1 MKKFLIAIAALVFV
15 SSSSFA
21 ERYVM
26 VTHGEGKD
34 PFWPVVQKGGEDAA
48 RAIGADF
55 EYIYNPSAD
64 MADMASS
71 IQAAAATQPDGMV
84 ISLPDPDALGPAIK
98 AAVAAGVPVITM
110 NSGLESSASLGALMH
125 VGQPEYLAGQSAGAR
140 AKAEGATKALCMI
153 QEAYNTALVDRCE
166 GYGESVPMEFTD
178 TTSDPATIQTRAT
191 AALQANPDVDAIL
204 SVGPHVCSAVALA
217 LDDLGMSVHHS
228 CFDLSPDV
236 MDLINAG
243 KVAFT
248 IDQQQRLQGYM
259 PIIVLHLYNNGAGL
273 LPGANIPSGPG
284 FVDKSNA
291 SSVAA
296 LAGIVVVPLYFN
308 PTTAALHEAFPTAYY
323 AEPVLWAGF
332 AAGLLQTLLQVI
344 FWDKMGF
351 RTIKDGA
358 LNGIWLGAIL
368 GGIQNLNEASQYAVF
383 NATGQ
388 AFITVLIYIIFTAVS
403 GGAIAWAFAR
413 GEKSEK

>member
-1 MKKFLIAIAALVFV
+1 MKQFLLTIVAIVFV
-15 SSSSFA
+15 TSSAFA

-26 VTHGEGKD
+26 VTHGEGND

-48 RAIGADF
+48 AAIGADF

-84 ISLPDPDALGPAIK
+84 ISLPDPDALGAAIK

-166 GYGESVPMEFTD
+166 GYGEAVPMEFTD

-191 AALQANPDVDAIL
+191 AALQSNPDVDAVL
-204 SVGPHVCSAVALA
+204 SVGPHVCDAVAKA
-217 LDDLGMSVHHS
+217 LDDLGMTVHHS
-228 CFDLSPDV
+228 CFDLSPAV

-243 KVAFT
+243 KVSFT
-248 IDQQQRLQGYM
+248 IDQQQRLQGYL

-296 LAGIVVVPLYFN
+296 LAGI
-308 PTTAALHEAFPTAYY
+308 
-323 AEPVLWAGF
+323 
-332 AAGLLQTLLQVI
+332 
-344 FWDKMGF
+344 D
-351 RTIKDGA
+351 R
-358 LNGIWLGAIL
+358 
-368 GGIQNLNEASQYAVF
+368 
-383 NATGQ
+383 
-388 AFITVLIYIIFTAVS
+388 
-403 GGAIAWAFAR
+403 
-413 GEKSEK
+413 

>member
-1 MKKFLIAIAALVFV
+1 MKRIILTLVAIVFAT
-15 SSSSFA
+15 STAFA

-26 VTHGEGKD
+26 VTHGEGND

-71 IQAAAATQPDGMV
+71 IQAAAATSPDGMV
-84 ISLPDPDALGPAIK
+84 ISLPDPDSLGAAIK

-204 SVGPHVCSAVALA
+204 SVGPHVCDAVSKA
-217 LDDLGMSVHHS
+217 LDDLGMTVHHS
-228 CFDLSPDV
+228 CFDLSPAV

-248 IDQQQRLQGYM
+248 IDQQQRLQGYV
-259 PIIVLHLYNNGAGL
+259 PIIVLHLYNTGAGL

-291 SSVAA
+291 TSVAA
-296 LAGIVVVPLYFN
+296 LAGI
-308 PTTAALHEAFPTAYY
+308 
-323 AEPVLWAGF
+323 
-332 AAGLLQTLLQVI
+332 
-344 FWDKMGF
+344 D
-351 RTIKDGA
+351 R
-358 LNGIWLGAIL
+358 
-368 GGIQNLNEASQYAVF
+368 
-383 NATGQ
+383 
-388 AFITVLIYIIFTAVS
+388 
-403 GGAIAWAFAR
+403 
-413 GEKSEK
+413 

>member
-1 MKKFLIAIAALVFV
+1 MKKFLFTLFTIMFV
-15 SSSSFA
+15 AGVVSA

-26 VTHGEGKD
+26 VTHGEGND

-55 EYIYNPSAD
+55 EYIYTPSAD

-71 IQAAAATQPDGMV
+71 IQAAAATSPDGMV
-84 ISLPDPDALGPAIK
+84 ISLPDPDSLGPAIK
-98 AAVAAGVPVITM
+98 AAVASGVPVITM

-125 VGQPEYLAGQSAGAR
+125 VGQPEFLAGQSAGAR

-166 GYGESVPMEFTD
+166 GYGEAVPMEFTD

-191 AALQANPDVDAIL
+191 AALQSNPDVDAVL
-204 SVGPHVCSAVALA
+204 SVGPHVCDAVSKA
-217 LDDLGMSVHHS
+217 LDDLGKTVHHS
-228 CFDLSPDV
+228 CFDLSPAV

-243 KVAFT
+243 KVSFT

-296 LAGIVVVPLYFN
+296 LAGI
-308 PTTAALHEAFPTAYY
+308 
-323 AEPVLWAGF
+323 
-332 AAGLLQTLLQVI
+332 
-344 FWDKMGF
+344 D
-351 RTIKDGA
+351 R
-358 LNGIWLGAIL
+358 
-368 GGIQNLNEASQYAVF
+368 
-383 NATGQ
+383 
-388 AFITVLIYIIFTAVS
+388 
-403 GGAIAWAFAR
+403 
-413 GEKSEK
+413 

>member
-1 MKKFLIAIAALVFV
+1 MKNFLMTLIAVVFATSAA
-15 SSSSFA
+15 FA

-26 VTHGEGKD
+26 VTHGEGND

-71 IQAAAATQPDGMV
+71 IQAAAATSPDGMV
-84 ISLPDPDALGPAIK
+84 ISLPDPDSLGPAIK

-166 GYGESVPMEFTD
+166 GYGEAVPMEFTD

-191 AALQANPDVDAIL
+191 AALQSNPDVDAIL
-204 SVGPHVCSAVALA
+204 SVGPHVCDAVAKA
-217 LDDLGMSVHHS
+217 VDDLGMTVHHS
-228 CFDLSPDV
+228 CFDLSPAV

-243 KVAFT
+243 KVSFT

-296 LAGIVVVPLYFN
+296 LAGI
-308 PTTAALHEAFPTAYY
+308 
-323 AEPVLWAGF
+323 
-332 AAGLLQTLLQVI
+332 
-344 FWDKMGF
+344 D
-351 RTIKDGA
+351 R
-358 LNGIWLGAIL
+358 
-368 GGIQNLNEASQYAVF
+368 
-383 NATGQ
+383 
-388 AFITVLIYIIFTAVS
+388 
-403 GGAIAWAFAR
+403 
-413 GEKSEK
+413 

>member
-1 MKKFLIAIAALVFV
+1 MKKILIAIAALVFV
-15 SSSSFA
+15 TSSAFA

-26 VTHGEGKD
+26 VTHGEGND

-48 RAIGADF
+48 AAIGADF

-84 ISLPDPDALGPAIK
+84 VSLPDPDALGAAIQ

-166 GYGESVPMEFTD
+166 GYGEAVPMEFTD

-191 AALQANPDVDAIL
+191 AALQSNPDVDAVL
-204 SVGPHVCSAVALA
+204 SVGPHVCDAVAKA
-217 LDDLGMSVHHS
+217 LDDLGMTVHHS
-228 CFDLSPDV
+228 CFDLSPAV

-248 IDQQQRLQGYM
+248 IDQQQRLQGYL

-296 LAGIVVVPLYFN
+296 LAGI
-308 PTTAALHEAFPTAYY
+308 
-323 AEPVLWAGF
+323 
-332 AAGLLQTLLQVI
+332 
-344 FWDKMGF
+344 D
-351 RTIKDGA
+351 R
-358 LNGIWLGAIL
+358 
-368 GGIQNLNEASQYAVF
+368 
-383 NATGQ
+383 
-388 AFITVLIYIIFTAVS
+388 
-403 GGAIAWAFAR
+403 
-413 GEKSEK
+413 

>member
-1 MKKFLIAIAALVFV
+1 MKKFLLTIAAIVFV
-15 SSSSFA
+15 TSSAFA

-26 VTHGEGKD
+26 VTHGEGND

-48 RAIGADF
+48 AAIGADF

-84 ISLPDPDALGPAIK
+84 ISLPDPDSLGAAIK

-166 GYGESVPMEFTD
+166 GYGEAVPMEFTD

-191 AALQANPDVDAIL
+191 AALQANPDVDAVL
-204 SVGPHVCSAVALA
+204 SVGPHVCDAVAKA
-217 LDDLGMSVHHS
+217 LDDLGMTVHHS
-228 CFDLSPDV
+228 CFDLSPAV

-243 KVAFT
+243 KVSFT

-296 LAGIVVVPLYFN
+296 LAGI
-308 PTTAALHEAFPTAYY
+308 
-323 AEPVLWAGF
+323 
-332 AAGLLQTLLQVI
+332 
-344 FWDKMGF
+344 D
-351 RTIKDGA
+351 R
-358 LNGIWLGAIL
+358 
-368 GGIQNLNEASQYAVF
+368 
-383 NATGQ
+383 
-388 AFITVLIYIIFTAVS
+388 
-403 GGAIAWAFAR
+403 
-413 GEKSEK
+413 

>member
-1 MKKFLIAIAALVFV
+1 MKKIILTFFAIVFV
-15 SSSSFA
+15 ASAAFA

-26 VTHGEGKD
+26 VTHGEGND

-71 IQAAAATQPDGMV
+71 IQAAAATSPDGMV
-84 ISLPDPDALGPAIK
+84 ISLPDPDSLGAAIK

-204 SVGPHVCSAVALA
+204 SVGPHVCDAVSKA
-217 LDDLGMSVHHS
+217 LDDLGMTVHHS
-228 CFDLSPDV
+228 CFDLRPAV

-248 IDQQQRLQGYM
+248 IDQQQRLQGYL

-291 SSVAA
+291 TSVAA
-296 LAGIVVVPLYFN
+296 LAGI
-308 PTTAALHEAFPTAYY
+308 
-323 AEPVLWAGF
+323 
-332 AAGLLQTLLQVI
+332 
-344 FWDKMGF
+344 D
-351 RTIKDGA
+351 R
-358 LNGIWLGAIL
+358 
-368 GGIQNLNEASQYAVF
+368 
-383 NATGQ
+383 
-388 AFITVLIYIIFTAVS
+388 
-403 GGAIAWAFAR
+403 
-413 GEKSEK
+413 

>member
-1 MKKFLIAIAALVFV
+1 MRNFFMTLIAVVFATSAA
-15 SSSSFA
+15 FA

-26 VTHGEGKD
+26 VTHGEGND

-71 IQAAAATQPDGMV
+71 IQAAAATSPDGMV
-84 ISLPDPDALGPAIK
+84 ISLPDPDSLGPAIK

-166 GYGESVPMEFTD
+166 GYGEAVPMEFTD

-191 AALQANPDVDAIL
+191 AALQANSDVDAVL
-204 SVGPHVCSAVALA
+204 SVGPHVCDAVSKA
-217 LDDLGMSVHHS
+217 LDDLGMTVHHS
-228 CFDLSPDV
+228 CFDLSPAV

-296 LAGIVVVPLYFN
+296 LAGI
-308 PTTAALHEAFPTAYY
+308 
-323 AEPVLWAGF
+323 
-332 AAGLLQTLLQVI
+332 
-344 FWDKMGF
+344 D
-351 RTIKDGA
+351 R
-358 LNGIWLGAIL
+358 
-368 GGIQNLNEASQYAVF
+368 
-383 NATGQ
+383 
-388 AFITVLIYIIFTAVS
+388 
-403 GGAIAWAFAR
+403 
-413 GEKSEK
+413 

>member
-1 MKKFLIAIAALVFV
+1 MKRIILTLVAIVFAT
-15 SSSSFA
+15 STAFA

-26 VTHGEGKD
+26 VTHGEGND

-71 IQAAAATQPDGMV
+71 IQAAAATSPDGMV
-84 ISLPDPDALGPAIK
+84 ISLPDPDSLGAAIK

-191 AALQANPDVDAIL
+191 AALQANPDVDAVL
-204 SVGPHVCSAVALA
+204 SVGPHVCDAVSKA
-217 LDDLGMSVHHS
+217 LDDLGMTVHHS
-228 CFDLSPDV
+228 CFDLSPAV

-259 PIIVLHLYNNGAGL
+259 PIIVLHLYNTGAGL

-296 LAGIVVVPLYFN
+296 LAGI
-308 PTTAALHEAFPTAYY
+308 
-323 AEPVLWAGF
+323 
-332 AAGLLQTLLQVI
+332 
-344 FWDKMGF
+344 D
-351 RTIKDGA
+351 R
-358 LNGIWLGAIL
+358 
-368 GGIQNLNEASQYAVF
+368 
-383 NATGQ
+383 
-388 AFITVLIYIIFTAVS
+388 
-403 GGAIAWAFAR
+403 
-413 GEKSEK
+413 

>member
-1 MKKFLIAIAALVFV
+1 MKKFLFTLFTIMFV
-15 SSSSFA
+15 AGVVSA

-26 VTHGEGKD
+26 VTHGEGND

-71 IQAAAATQPDGMV
+71 IQAAAATSPDGMV
-84 ISLPDPDALGPAIK
+84 ISLPDPDSLGPAIK
-98 AAVAAGVPVITM
+98 AAVASGVPVITM

-125 VGQPEYLAGQSAGAR
+125 VGQPEFLAGQSAGAR

-166 GYGESVPMEFTD
+166 GYGEAVPMEFTD

-191 AALQANPDVDAIL
+191 AALQSNPDVDAVL
-204 SVGPHVCSAVALA
+204 SVGPHVCDAVSKA
-217 LDDLGMSVHHS
+217 LDDLGKTVHHS
-228 CFDLSPDV
+228 CFDLSPAV

-296 LAGIVVVPLYFN
+296 LAGI
-308 PTTAALHEAFPTAYY
+308 
-323 AEPVLWAGF
+323 
-332 AAGLLQTLLQVI
+332 
-344 FWDKMGF
+344 D
-351 RTIKDGA
+351 R
-358 LNGIWLGAIL
+358 
-368 GGIQNLNEASQYAVF
+368 
-383 NATGQ
+383 
-388 AFITVLIYIIFTAVS
+388 
-403 GGAIAWAFAR
+403 
-413 GEKSEK
+413 

>member
-1 MKKFLIAIAALVFV
+1 MKKFLLTIAAIVFV
-15 SSSSFA
+15 TSSAFA

-26 VTHGEGKD
+26 VTHGEGND

-71 IQAAAATQPDGMV
+71 IQAAAATSPDGMV
-84 ISLPDPDALGPAIK
+84 ISLPDPDSLGPAIK

-166 GYGESVPMEFTD
+166 GYGEAVPMEFTD

-191 AALQANPDVDAIL
+191 AALQANSDVDAVL
-204 SVGPHVCSAVALA
+204 SVGPHVCDAVSKA
-217 LDDLGMSVHHS
+217 LDDLGMTVHHS
-228 CFDLSPDV
+228 CFDLSPAV

-296 LAGIVVVPLYFN
+296 LAGI
-308 PTTAALHEAFPTAYY
+308 
-323 AEPVLWAGF
+323 
-332 AAGLLQTLLQVI
+332 
-344 FWDKMGF
+344 D
-351 RTIKDGA
+351 R
-358 LNGIWLGAIL
+358 
-368 GGIQNLNEASQYAVF
+368 
-383 NATGQ
+383 
-388 AFITVLIYIIFTAVS
+388 
-403 GGAIAWAFAR
+403 
-413 GEKSEK
+413 

>member
-1 MKKFLIAIAALVFV
+1 MKKIILTFFAIVFV
-15 SSSSFA
+15 ASAAFA

-26 VTHGEGKD
+26 VTHGEGND

-71 IQAAAATQPDGMV
+71 IQAAAATSPDGMV
-84 ISLPDPDALGPAIK
+84 ISLPDPDSLGAAIK

-191 AALQANPDVDAIL
+191 AALQSNPDVDAIL
-204 SVGPHVCSAVALA
+204 SVGPHVCDAVSKA
-217 LDDLGMSVHHS
+217 LDDLGMTVHHS
-228 CFDLSPDV
+228 CFDLSPAV

-248 IDQQQRLQGYM
+248 IDQQQRLQGYL

-291 SSVAA
+291 TSVAA
-296 LAGIVVVPLYFN
+296 LAGI
-308 PTTAALHEAFPTAYY
+308 
-323 AEPVLWAGF
+323 
-332 AAGLLQTLLQVI
+332 
-344 FWDKMGF
+344 D
-351 RTIKDGA
+351 R
-358 LNGIWLGAIL
+358 
-368 GGIQNLNEASQYAVF
+368 
-383 NATGQ
+383 
-388 AFITVLIYIIFTAVS
+388 
-403 GGAIAWAFAR
+403 
-413 GEKSEK
+413 

>member
-1 MKKFLIAIAALVFV
+1 MRNFLMTLIAVVFATSAA
-15 SSSSFA
+15 FA

-26 VTHGEGKD
+26 VTHGEGND

-71 IQAAAATQPDGMV
+71 IQAAAATSPDGMV
-84 ISLPDPDALGPAIK
+84 ISLPDPDSLGPAIK

-166 GYGESVPMEFTD
+166 GYGEAVPMEFTD

-191 AALQANPDVDAIL
+191 AALQSNPDVDAIL
-204 SVGPHVCSAVALA
+204 SVGPHVCDAVSKA
-217 LDDLGMSVHHS
+217 LDDLGMTVHHS
-228 CFDLSPDV
+228 CFDLSPAV

-248 IDQQQRLQGYM
+248 IDQQQRLQGYV
-259 PIIVLHLYNNGAGL
+259 PIIVLHLYNTGAGL

-296 LAGIVVVPLYFN
+296 LAGI
-308 PTTAALHEAFPTAYY
+308 
-323 AEPVLWAGF
+323 
-332 AAGLLQTLLQVI
+332 
-344 FWDKMGF
+344 D
-351 RTIKDGA
+351 R
-358 LNGIWLGAIL
+358 
-368 GGIQNLNEASQYAVF
+368 
-383 NATGQ
+383 
-388 AFITVLIYIIFTAVS
+388 
-403 GGAIAWAFAR
+403 
-413 GEKSEK
+413 

>member
-1 MKKFLIAIAALVFV
+1 MKRIILTLVAIVFAT
-15 SSSSFA
+15 STAFA

-26 VTHGEGKD
+26 VTHGEGND

-71 IQAAAATQPDGMV
+71 IQAAAATSPDGMV
-84 ISLPDPDALGPAIK
+84 ISLPDPDSLGAAIK

-166 GYGESVPMEFTD
+166 GYGEAVPMEFTD

-191 AALQANPDVDAIL
+191 AALQANPDVDAVL
-204 SVGPHVCSAVALA
+204 SVGPHVCDAVSKA
-217 LDDLGMSVHHS
+217 LDDLGMTVHHS
-228 CFDLSPDV
+228 CFDLSPAV

-243 KVAFT
+243 KVSFT
-248 IDQQQRLQGYM
+248 IDQQQRLQGYL

-296 LAGIVVVPLYFN
+296 LAGI
-308 PTTAALHEAFPTAYY
+308 
-323 AEPVLWAGF
+323 
-332 AAGLLQTLLQVI
+332 
-344 FWDKMGF
+344 D
-351 RTIKDGA
+351 R
-358 LNGIWLGAIL
+358 
-368 GGIQNLNEASQYAVF
+368 
-383 NATGQ
+383 
-388 AFITVLIYIIFTAVS
+388 
-403 GGAIAWAFAR
+403 
-413 GEKSEK
+413 

>member
-1 MKKFLIAIAALVFV
+1 MLNYQHSLNLGGIMKKLFLLLTTIVFMTGTAL
-15 SSSSFA
+15 A

-64 MADMASS
+64 MASS
-71 IQAAAATQPDGMV
+71 IQAAAATQPDGIV
-84 ISLPDPDALGPAIK
+84 VSLPDPDALGPAIK

-110 NSGLESSASLGALMH
+110 NSGMESSAGVGALMH
-125 VGQPEYLAGQSAGAR
+125 VGQPALLAGQSAGKR
-140 AKAEGATKALCMI
+140 AKAEGATKGLCMI

-166 GYGESVPMEFTD
+166 GYGESVPIEFTD
-178 TTSDPATIQTRAT
+178 TGNDDATIETRAA
-191 AALQANPDVDAIL
+191 AALQANPDVDAVL
-204 SVGPHVCSAVALA
+204 SVGPHVCVAVQKAI
-217 LDDLGMSVHHS
+217 DDIGISVHHS
-228 CFDLSPDV
+228 CFDLSPPV

-259 PIIVLHLYNNGAGL
+259 PIIVLHLYNNAAGL

-296 LAGIVVVPLYFN
+296 LAGV
-308 PTTAALHEAFPTAYY
+308 
-323 AEPVLWAGF
+323 
-332 AAGLLQTLLQVI
+332 
-344 FWDKMGF
+344 D
-351 RTIKDGA
+351 R
-358 LNGIWLGAIL
+358 
-368 GGIQNLNEASQYAVF
+368 
-383 NATGQ
+383 
-388 AFITVLIYIIFTAVS
+388 
-403 GGAIAWAFAR
+403 
-413 GEKSEK
+413 

>member
-1 MKKFLIAIAALVFV
+1 MKKILLTFAAIVFV
-15 SSSSFA
+15 TSSAFA

-26 VTHGEGKD
+26 VTHGEGND

-71 IQAAAATQPDGMV
+71 IQAAAATSPDGMV
-84 ISLPDPDALGPAIK
+84 ISLPDPDSLGPAIK

-166 GYGESVPMEFTD
+166 CYGESVPMEFTD

-204 SVGPHVCSAVALA
+204 SVGPHVCDAVSKA
-217 LDDLGMSVHHS
+217 LDDLGMTVHHS
-228 CFDLSPDV
+228 CFDLSPAV

-259 PIIVLHLYNNGAGL
+259 PIIVLHLYNTGAGL

-291 SSVAA
+291 TSVAA
-296 LAGIVVVPLYFN
+296 LAGI
-308 PTTAALHEAFPTAYY
+308 
-323 AEPVLWAGF
+323 
-332 AAGLLQTLLQVI
+332 
-344 FWDKMGF
+344 D
-351 RTIKDGA
+351 R
-358 LNGIWLGAIL
+358 
-368 GGIQNLNEASQYAVF
+368 
-383 NATGQ
+383 
-388 AFITVLIYIIFTAVS
+388 
-403 GGAIAWAFAR
+403 
-413 GEKSEK
+413 

>member
-1 MKKFLIAIAALVFV
+1 MKRIILTLIAIVFAT
-15 SSSSFA
+15 STAFA

-26 VTHGEGKD
+26 VTHGEGND

-71 IQAAAATQPDGMV
+71 IQAAAATSPDGMV
-84 ISLPDPDALGPAIK
+84 ISLPDPDSLGPAIK

-166 GYGESVPMEFTD
+166 GYGEAVPMEFTD

-191 AALQANPDVDAIL
+191 AALQSNPDVDAIL
-204 SVGPHVCSAVALA
+204 SVGPHVCDAVSKA
-217 LDDLGMSVHHS
+217 LDDLGMTVHHS
-228 CFDLSPDV
+228 CFDLSPAV

-248 IDQQQRLQGYM
+248 IDQQQRLQGYV
-259 PIIVLHLYNNGAGL
+259 PIIVLHLYNTGAGL

-296 LAGIVVVPLYFN
+296 LAGI
-308 PTTAALHEAFPTAYY
+308 
-323 AEPVLWAGF
+323 
-332 AAGLLQTLLQVI
+332 
-344 FWDKMGF
+344 D
-351 RTIKDGA
+351 R
-358 LNGIWLGAIL
+358 
-368 GGIQNLNEASQYAVF
+368 
-383 NATGQ
+383 
-388 AFITVLIYIIFTAVS
+388 
-403 GGAIAWAFAR
+403 
-413 GEKSEK
+413 

>member
-1 MKKFLIAIAALVFV
+1 MTLIAVVFATSAA
-15 SSSSFA
+15 FA

-26 VTHGEGKD
+26 VTHGEGND

-71 IQAAAATQPDGMV
+71 IQAAAATSPDGMV
-84 ISLPDPDALGPAIK
+84 ISLPDPDSLGPAIK

-204 SVGPHVCSAVALA
+204 SVGPHVCDAVSKA
-217 LDDLGMSVHHS
+217 LDDLGMTVHHS
-228 CFDLSPDV
+228 CFDLSPAV

-248 IDQQQRLQGYM
+248 IDQQQRLQGYL

-291 SSVAA
+291 TSVAA
-296 LAGIVVVPLYFN
+296 LAGI
-308 PTTAALHEAFPTAYY
+308 
-323 AEPVLWAGF
+323 
-332 AAGLLQTLLQVI
+332 
-344 FWDKMGF
+344 D
-351 RTIKDGA
+351 R
-358 LNGIWLGAIL
+358 
-368 GGIQNLNEASQYAVF
+368 
-383 NATGQ
+383 
-388 AFITVLIYIIFTAVS
+388 
-403 GGAIAWAFAR
+403 
-413 GEKSEK
+413 

>member
-1 MKKFLIAIAALVFV
+1 MKRIILTLIAIVFATGTA
-15 SSSSFA
+15 FA

-26 VTHGEGKD
+26 VTHGEGND

-71 IQAAAATQPDGMV
+71 IQAAAATSPDGMV
-84 ISLPDPDALGPAIK
+84 ISLPDPDSLGPAIK

-166 GYGESVPMEFTD
+166 GYGEAVPMEFTD

-191 AALQANPDVDAIL
+191 AALQANSDVDAVL
-204 SVGPHVCSAVALA
+204 SVGPHVCDAVAKA
-217 LDDLGMSVHHS
+217 LDDLGMTVHHS
-228 CFDLSPDV
+228 CFDLSPAV

-296 LAGIVVVPLYFN
+296 LAGI
-308 PTTAALHEAFPTAYY
+308 
-323 AEPVLWAGF
+323 
-332 AAGLLQTLLQVI
+332 
-344 FWDKMGF
+344 D
-351 RTIKDGA
+351 R
-358 LNGIWLGAIL
+358 
-368 GGIQNLNEASQYAVF
+368 
-383 NATGQ
+383 
-388 AFITVLIYIIFTAVS
+388 
-403 GGAIAWAFAR
+403 
-413 GEKSEK
+413 

>member
-204 SVGPHVCSAVALA
+204 SVGPHVSSAVALA

-259 PIIVLHLYNNGAGL
+259 PIIVLHLYNNSAGL

-291 SSVAA
+291 TSVAA
-296 LAGIVVVPLYFN
+296 LAGI
-308 PTTAALHEAFPTAYY
+308 
-323 AEPVLWAGF
+323 
-332 AAGLLQTLLQVI
+332 
-344 FWDKMGF
+344 D
-351 RTIKDGA
+351 R
-358 LNGIWLGAIL
+358 
-368 GGIQNLNEASQYAVF
+368 
-383 NATGQ
+383 
-388 AFITVLIYIIFTAVS
+388 
-403 GGAIAWAFAR
+403 
-413 GEKSEK
+413 

>member
-15 SSSSFA
+15 TSSAFA

-26 VTHGEGKD
+26 VTHGEGND

-71 IQAAAATQPDGMV
+71 IQAAAATSPDGMV
-84 ISLPDPDALGPAIK
+84 ISLPDPDSLGPAIK

-191 AALQANPDVDAIL
+191 AALQANSDVDAIL
-204 SVGPHVCSAVALA
+204 SVGPHVCDAVSKA
-217 LDDLGMSVHHS
+217 LDDLGMTVHHS
-228 CFDLSPDV
+228 CFDLSPAV

-248 IDQQQRLQGYM
+248 IDQQQRLQGYV
-259 PIIVLHLYNNGAGL
+259 PIIVLHLYNTGAGL

-296 LAGIVVVPLYFN
+296 LAGI
-308 PTTAALHEAFPTAYY
+308 
-323 AEPVLWAGF
+323 
-332 AAGLLQTLLQVI
+332 
-344 FWDKMGF
+344 D
-351 RTIKDGA
+351 R
-358 LNGIWLGAIL
+358 
-368 GGIQNLNEASQYAVF
+368 
-383 NATGQ
+383 
-388 AFITVLIYIIFTAVS
+388 
-403 GGAIAWAFAR
+403 
-413 GEKSEK
+413 

>member
-1 MKKFLIAIAALVFV
+1 MKKILLTFAAIVFV
-15 SSSSFA
+15 TSSAFA

-26 VTHGEGKD
+26 VTHGEGND

-71 IQAAAATQPDGMV
+71 IQAAAATSPDGMV

-110 NSGLESSASLGALMH
+110 NSGLETSASLGALMH

-191 AALQANPDVDAIL
+191 AALQSNPEVDAIL
-204 SVGPHVCSAVALA
+204 SVGPHVCDAVSKA
-217 LDDLGMSVHHS
+217 LDDLGMTVHHS
-228 CFDLSPDV
+228 CFDLSPAV

-248 IDQQQRLQGYM
+248 IDQQQRLQGYL
-259 PIIVLHLYNNGAGL
+259 PIIILHLYNNGAGL

-291 SSVAA
+291 TSVAA
-296 LAGIVVVPLYFN
+296 LAGI
-308 PTTAALHEAFPTAYY
+308 
-323 AEPVLWAGF
+323 
-332 AAGLLQTLLQVI
+332 
-344 FWDKMGF
+344 D
-351 RTIKDGA
+351 R
-358 LNGIWLGAIL
+358 
-368 GGIQNLNEASQYAVF
+368 
-383 NATGQ
+383 
-388 AFITVLIYIIFTAVS
+388 
-403 GGAIAWAFAR
+403 
-413 GEKSEK
+413 

>member
-1 MKKFLIAIAALVFV
+1 MKKFLITLFSIMFV
-15 SSSSFA
+15 AGVVSA

-26 VTHGEGKD
+26 ITHGEGND

-71 IQAAAATQPDGMV
+71 IQAAAATSPDGMV
-84 ISLPDPDALGPAIK
+84 ISLPDPDSLGPAIK
-98 AAVAAGVPVITM
+98 AAVASGVPVITM

-125 VGQPEYLAGQSAGAR
+125 VGQPEFLAGQSAGAR

-166 GYGESVPMEFTD
+166 GYGEAVPMEFTD

-191 AALQANPDVDAIL
+191 AALQSNPDVDAVL
-204 SVGPHVCSAVALA
+204 SVGPHVCDAVSKA
-217 LDDLGMSVHHS
+217 LDDLGMTVHHS
-228 CFDLSPDV
+228 CFDLSPAV

-296 LAGIVVVPLYFN
+296 LAGI
-308 PTTAALHEAFPTAYY
+308 
-323 AEPVLWAGF
+323 
-332 AAGLLQTLLQVI
+332 
-344 FWDKMGF
+344 D
-351 RTIKDGA
+351 R
-358 LNGIWLGAIL
+358 
-368 GGIQNLNEASQYAVF
+368 
-383 NATGQ
+383 
-388 AFITVLIYIIFTAVS
+388 
-403 GGAIAWAFAR
+403 
-413 GEKSEK
+413 

>member
-1 MKKFLIAIAALVFV
+1 MKKIILTFVAIVFAA
-15 SSSSFA
+15 SAAFA

-26 VTHGEGKD
+26 VTHGEGND

-71 IQAAAATQPDGMV
+71 IQAAAATSPDGMV
-84 ISLPDPDALGPAIK
+84 ISLPDPDSLGAAIK

-191 AALQANPDVDAIL
+191 AALQSNPDVDAIL
-204 SVGPHVCSAVALA
+204 SVGPHVCDAVSKA
-217 LDDLGMSVHHS
+217 LDDLGMTVHHS
-228 CFDLSPDV
+228 CFDLSPAV

-248 IDQQQRLQGYM
+248 IDQQQRLQGYL

-291 SSVAA
+291 TSVAA
-296 LAGIVVVPLYFN
+296 LAGI
-308 PTTAALHEAFPTAYY
+308 
-323 AEPVLWAGF
+323 
-332 AAGLLQTLLQVI
+332 
-344 FWDKMGF
+344 D
-351 RTIKDGA
+351 R
-358 LNGIWLGAIL
+358 
-368 GGIQNLNEASQYAVF
+368 
-383 NATGQ
+383 
-388 AFITVLIYIIFTAVS
+388 
-403 GGAIAWAFAR
+403 
-413 GEKSEK
+413 